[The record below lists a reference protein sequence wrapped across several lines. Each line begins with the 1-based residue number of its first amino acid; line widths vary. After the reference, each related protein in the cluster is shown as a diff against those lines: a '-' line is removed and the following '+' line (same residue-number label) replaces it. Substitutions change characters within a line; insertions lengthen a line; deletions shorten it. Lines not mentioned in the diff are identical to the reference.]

1 MKSINEVD
9 MDIID
14 KYKLNKNVTEKI
26 LSKNGFDKSGTYK
39 CFVYKNI
46 IQLIVRVDIEEN
58 WWDYQI
64 YNVDTKSIYNQYYD
78 RKYGKNSVVKEIDH
92 KVKKSISELVKAN
105 ILYKQENEEN
115 GKKSIKI

>member
-9 MDIID
+9 MDIIE

-46 IQLIVRVDIEEN
+46 IQLIVRVDIEEK
-58 WWDYQI
+58 WWDYLV
-64 YNVDTKSIYNQYYD
+64 YNIDTKSIYNQFYD
-78 RKYGKNSVVKEIDH
+78 RKYGKNEMVKEIDH
-92 KVKKSISELVKAN
+92 KVKKIINELVKSN
-105 ILYKQENEEN
+105 ILYKQEKKDN
-115 GKKSIKI
+115 GKKSGKI

>member
-26 LSKNGFDKSGTYK
+26 LSKNGFDKNGTYK

-46 IQLIVRVDIEEN
+46 IQLIVRVDIEEK
-58 WWDYQI
+58 WWDYLV
-64 YNVDTKSIYNQYYD
+64 YNVDTKSIYNQFYD
-78 RKYGKNSVVKEIDH
+78 RKYGKNEMVKEIDH
-92 KVKKSISELVKAN
+92 KVKKIINELVKSN
-105 ILYKQENEEN
+105 ILFKQENKEN
-115 GKKSIKI
+115 GKKSSKI